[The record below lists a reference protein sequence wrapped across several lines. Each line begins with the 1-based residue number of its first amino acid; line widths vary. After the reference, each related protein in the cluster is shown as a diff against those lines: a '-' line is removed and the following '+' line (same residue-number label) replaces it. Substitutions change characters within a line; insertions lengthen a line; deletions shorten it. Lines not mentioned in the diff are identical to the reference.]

1 MAKIPFPPG
10 VMITR
15 SDLEMVHPGQ
25 VVPRSIYGAGS
36 QVLGRG
42 PGHWRGRLEIA
53 ETDRCSDDQR
63 RAVEAFLSRL
73 RGALNTFEAPI
84 ERASSGSLAAG
95 TKLTVSMAALSSGV
109 LTVTVTGAAEGLLT
123 GDYVSIGDRLYQLT
137 SDHQGSQFTVE
148 PPAVPTAPAAGQ
160 AVVWENVTCLA
171 RMAGEDGAGGGW
183 TPDFGGP
190 WVLDWIEVT

>member
-25 VVPRSIYGAGS
+25 VVLRSIYGAGS

-84 ERASSGSLAAG
+84 ERASSGSLEAG
-95 TKLTVSMAALSSGV
+95 TKLTASAAPLSSGV
-109 LTVTVTGAAEGLLT
+109 VTVTVMEEAVGLLT
-123 GDYVSIGDRLYQLT
+123 GDYVRIGDRLYQLT

-148 PPAVPTAPAAGQ
+148 PPVVPTIPEAGK

-171 RMAGEDGAGGGW
+171 RMAGEDGGGW

>member
-1 MAKIPFPPG
+1 MALIDFPSG
-10 VMITR
+10 VPIVR
-15 SDLEMVHPGQ
+15 ADLEMDHPGQ
-25 VVPRSIYGAGS
+25 VVLRSIYGAGS

-53 ETDRCSDDQR
+53 ETDRPSDDQR
-63 RAVEAFLSRL
+63 RAVETFLSRL

-84 ERASSGSLAAG
+84 ERASSGSLEAG
-95 TKLTVSMAALSSGV
+95 TKLTVSTAMLSSGV
-109 LTVTVTGAAEGLLT
+109 VTVTVTGAAEGLLT

-148 PPAVPTAPAAGQ
+148 PPVLPAAGQ
-160 AVVWENVTCLA
+160 AVVWENVTWLA
-171 RMAGEDGAGGGW
+171 RPASEDGAGGGW

-190 WVLDWIEVT
+190 WTIDWEEAV

>member
-1 MAKIPFPPG
+1 MAKIPFPAG

-25 VVPRSIYGAGS
+25 VVLRSIYGAGS

-84 ERASSGSLAAG
+84 ERASSGSLEAG
-95 TKLTVSMAALSSGV
+95 TKLTVSTAMLSSGV
-109 LTVTVTGAAEGLLT
+109 VTVTGAAEGLLT

-148 PPAVPTAPAAGQ
+148 AAG
-160 AVVWENVTCLA
+160 AAGGRRGRRLGERDVP
-171 RMAGEDGAGGGW
+171 GEDGGRGRRRRGLDARLRRAVGAG
-183 TPDFGGP
+183 
-190 WVLDWIEVT
+190 LD

>member
-1 MAKIPFPPG
+1 MAKIPFPAV

-25 VVPRSIYGAGS
+25 VVLRSIYGAGS

-171 RMAGEDGAGGGW
+171 RPAGEDGAGGGW

-190 WVLDWIEVT
+190 WTIDWEEAV

>member
-1 MAKIPFPPG
+1 MAKIPFPAG

-15 SDLEMVHPGQ
+15 ADLEMVHPGQ
-25 VVPRSIYGAGS
+25 VVLRSIYGAGS
-36 QVLGRG
+36 QVMGRG

-53 ETDRCSDDQR
+53 ETDCASDGER

-84 ERASSGSLAAG
+84 ERPSAGSLEAG
-95 TKLTVSMAALSSGV
+95 TNLTVSTAPLSSGV
-109 LTVTVTGAAEGLLT
+109 LTVTVTGAAAGLAA
-123 GDYVSIGDRLYQLT
+123 GDYVRIGDRLYQLT
-137 SDHQGSQFTVE
+137 SDHQGSKFTVE
-148 PPAVPTAPAAGQ
+148 PPAVPPAVGQ

-190 WVLDWIEVT
+190 WTIDWEEAV